1 MAEKK
6 TKAKAKVVPREII
19 QEVRSVAEEK
29 LVELKGMVD
38 KLRKYEEVDNVQ
50 LVALGIAFIIG
61 LAFGIAIT
69 KRRE

>member
-38 KLRKYEEVDNVQ
+38 KLRKYEEVDNIQ

>member
-19 QEVRSVAEEK
+19 QDVRSVAEEK